1 MADFYILYNILEIL
15 IAVIYLKIITGL
27 SYKLESLY
35 QFISR
40 QKYLDVPWYFDV
52 PLQGKWTDGK
62 WKGGK

>member
-1 MADFYILYNILEIL
+1 MADFYILHNILEIL

-40 QKYLDVPWYFDV
+40 QKYRRPTLKVQY
-52 PLQGKWTDGK
+52 TCNYS
-62 WKGGK
+62 